1 MRRLRA
7 PALIV
12 GGGPV
17 GLYASALLSS
27 FGVPSI
33 LVERTSPS
41 AKSRRHPRA
50 HLINSRSMELLR
62 ELGVEGAVRA
72 QTPPLD
78 EWRHFRYCTSL
89 LGPQIAAQDHTAGVE
104 WADLRSAA
112 VTEMAHLSQPKLEA
126 ILRREAEARAPA
138 ADGSL
143 LTGYECVRFEQDA
156 TGVRAELRRVAAD
169 TDAGATAAASA
180 ADGGDAAEAVVVEAE
195 HMLACDG
202 AHSSIRRSL
211 GLELRGP
218 PPLQHFKSVH
228 FLAPDLAPRLRAL
241 GREAML
247 HFCFNRGAIA
257 VLVAHNIEEGEWVA
271 QLPFFPGLQD
281 GATLDRAACA
291 QMIAA
296 CIGTDGDGDGGGGG
310 GGYGGG
316 YGAAAAVPFDV
327 RSIGSW
333 AMSAKV
339 AQRLSLGRVHLL
351 GDAAHQFPPAGAFGA
366 NTGLQDAHNL
376 CWKIGAAHGGLA
388 SPALVQTYDAE
399 RRPVALAN
407 ARLAVHNYHRGLRVA
422 EALGLPSRLP
432 PTWRPPR
439 PRSARL
445 APSTSSASA
454 SPSRRSRRRRRTRS
468 APPCA
473 CRAEP
478 ADRRGRPRG
487 AARPRR
493 APPLARRAGRRL
505 GRALPCSSRGMSS
518 GTPTRRRRRPSGRGG
533 GCGGGSDRDRG
544 RAVRATTRP
553 GHRLP
558 HHWMEDEA
566 PPPPPPPPPE
576 AEEEE
581 PPPPPPR
588 QVSSHD
594 LLRASEGLR
603 GEGVPRLT
611 LLIDASGGRHWEEGA
626 AALADRERASLRV
639 VATRGPHATPPSPT
653 AASDAT
659 AAVTADGVDRVVL
672 DACGGWAQKRGGAVR
687 RAPRAPRRP
696 RRMAMRALRG
706 QRRPRYLR
714 CRRGR
719 RAPRG
724 ARGRPAVVYMSIPT
738 VGRVLSL

>member
-195 HMLACDG
+195 HVLACDG

-296 CIGTDGDGDGGGGG
+296 CIGTDADGDGDGGGGG
-310 GGYGGG
+310 G
-316 YGAAAAVPFDV
+316 YGAPAAVPFDV

-376 CWKIGAAHGGLA
+376 CWKIGAAHHGLA
-388 SPALVQTYDAE
+388 TPALVGTYDAE

-432 PTWRPPR
+432 HDMAAAA
-439 PRSARL
+439 SALKARL
-445 APSTSSASA
+445 APSPSSASA
-454 SPSRRSRRRRRTRS
+454 SPLAPLAAAAANALGPALLDAGRSLLIDAAGHEAPHALGALRRSR
-468 APPCA
+468 
-473 CRAEP
+473 
-478 ADRRGRPRG
+478 
-487 AARPRR
+487 AARVVDS
-493 APPLARRAGRRL
+493 
-505 GRALPCSSRGMSS
+505 GRALPLLFARHELGYAYPSPP
-518 GTPTRRRRRPSGRGG
+518 TPEGAAEAAGVEEDPIAIEDERY
-533 GCGGGSDRDRG
+533 
-544 RAVRATTRP
+544 VATTRP

-558 HHWMEDEA
+558 HHWMEDDA
-566 PPPPPPPPPE
+566 PPPPPPPQQ

-672 DACGGWAQKRGGAVR
+672 DACGGWAQKREVAPCGALLVRPDGHVAWRCERFEASGGHATSGADAAAVLR
-687 RAPRAPRRP
+687 E
-696 RRMAMRALRG
+696 AL
-706 QRRPRYLR
+706 
-714 CRRGR
+714 
-719 RAPRG
+719 AG
-724 ARGRPAVVYMSIPT
+724 ALP
-738 VGRVLSL
+738 

>member
-180 ADGGDAAEAVVVEAE
+180 ADDGDGDAAAAAVVEEE

-310 GGYGGG
+310 GYGGG
-316 YGAAAAVPFDV
+316 YGAPAAVPFDV

-376 CWKIGAAHGGLA
+376 CWKIGATHHGLA
-388 SPALVQTYDAE
+388 TPALVGTYDAE

-432 PTWRPPR
+432 HDMAAAA
-439 PRSARL
+439 SALKARL
-445 APSTSSASA
+445 APSPSSASA
-454 SPSRRSRRRRRTRS
+454 SPL
-468 APPCA
+468 APLA
-473 CRAEP
+473 AAAAGARP
-478 ADRRGRPRG
+478 AYLMPGGAFDRRGRPRG

-505 GRALPCSSRGMSS
+505 GARA
-518 GTPTRRRRRPSGRGG
+518 
-533 GCGGGSDRDRG
+533 
-544 RAVRATTRP
+544 AVA
-553 GHRLP
+553 
-558 HHWMEDEA
+558 
-566 PPPPPPPPPE
+566 
-576 AEEEE
+576 
-581 PPPPPPR
+581 
-588 QVSSHD
+588 
-594 LLRASEGLR
+594 LRA
-603 GEGVPRLT
+603 
-611 LLIDASGGRHWEEGA
+611 A
-626 AALADRERASLRV
+626 
-639 VATRGPHATPPSPT
+639 
-653 AASDAT
+653 
-659 AAVTADGVDRVVL
+659 
-672 DACGGWAQKRGGAVR
+672 
-687 RAPRAPRRP
+687 
-696 RRMAMRALRG
+696 
-706 QRRPRYLR
+706 
-714 CRRGR
+714 
-719 RAPRG
+719 
-724 ARGRPAVVYMSIPT
+724 
-738 VGRVLSL
+738 